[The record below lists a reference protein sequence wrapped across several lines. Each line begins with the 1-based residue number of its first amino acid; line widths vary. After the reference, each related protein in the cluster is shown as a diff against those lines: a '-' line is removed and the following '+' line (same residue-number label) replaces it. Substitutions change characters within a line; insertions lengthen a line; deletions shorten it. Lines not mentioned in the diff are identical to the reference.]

1 MNGTNKLECFY
12 LESISRIV
20 LCLRV
25 RLDPTK
31 VCINPPQGK
40 APGLT
45 HKYETRLE
53 TLAKDKHSGA
63 FGLCISE
70 EESVI

>member
-20 LCLRV
+20 LCMRV

-31 VCINPPQGK
+31 VCITSSPREGS
-40 APGLT
+40 GLT

-53 TLAKDKHSGA
+53 RLAKDKHFGA